1 MSNNAFINYM
11 KAIQA
16 KQTEG
21 STTVTERPMSIQSI
35 EPTAQNAPIQV
46 QDQWVSVPFTQT
58 NGVGMYTLYIKNS
71 MVDEVNATNFKSS
84 LYGAAR
90 LISTYSEVYNK
101 EIRAYL
107 TGYTDPNNFKV
118 EASIIGIPITFI
130 VYAENGLLNLVASY
144 IR

>member
-21 STTVTERPMSIQSI
+21 STTVIERPMSIQSA
-35 EPTAQNAPIQV
+35 EPVVQNAPVQV

-71 MVDEVNATNFKSS
+71 MVDIVNVTNFKSS

>member
-16 KQTEG
+16 KQTES
-21 STTVTERPMSIQSI
+21 STTVIERPMSIQSA
-35 EPTAQNAPIQV
+35 EPVVQNAPVQV

-58 NGVGMYTLYIKNS
+58 NGVGMYTLYIKDS
-71 MVDEVNATNFKSS
+71 MVDIVNVTNFRSS

>member
-21 STTVTERPMSIQSI
+21 STTVIERPMSIQSA
-35 EPTAQNAPIQV
+35 EPVVQNAPVQV

-58 NGVGMYTLYIKNS
+58 NGVGMYTLYIKDS
-71 MVDEVNATNFKSS
+71 MVDIVNVTNFKSS

-90 LISTYSEVYNK
+90 LISTYSEVYDK

-107 TGYTDPNNFKV
+107 TGYTDPNNFRV

>member
-11 KAIQA
+11 KAIQS
-16 KQTEG
+16 KQAES

>member
-16 KQTEG
+16 KQTED
-21 STTVTERPMSIQSI
+21 STTVIERPMSIQSA
-35 EPTAQNAPIQV
+35 EPVVQNAPVQV

-58 NGVGMYTLYIKNS
+58 NGVGMYTLYIKDS
-71 MVDEVNATNFKSS
+71 MVDIVNVTNFRSS

-101 EIRAYL
+101 EIKAYL

>member
-21 STTVTERPMSIQSI
+21 STTVIERPMSIQSA
-35 EPTAQNAPIQV
+35 EPVVQNAPVQV

-101 EIRAYL
+101 EIKAYL

>member
-21 STTVTERPMSIQSI
+21 STTVIERPMSIQSA
-35 EPTAQNAPIQV
+35 EPVVQNAPVQV

-58 NGVGMYTLYIKNS
+58 NGVGMYTLYIKDS
-71 MVDEVNATNFKSS
+71 MVDIVNVTNFRSS

>member
-21 STTVTERPMSIQSI
+21 STTVIEKPMSIQSA
-35 EPTAQNAPIQV
+35 EPVVQNTPVQV

-58 NGVGMYTLYIKNS
+58 NGVGMYTLYIKDS
-71 MVDEVNATNFKSS
+71 MIDIVNVTNFRSS

>member
-21 STTVTERPMSIQSI
+21 STTVIERPMSIQSA
-35 EPTAQNAPIQV
+35 EPVVQNAPVQV
-46 QDQWVSVPFTQT
+46 QGQWVSVPFTQT
-58 NGVGMYTLYIKNS
+58 NGVGMYTLYIKDS
-71 MVDEVNATNFKSS
+71 MIDIVNVTNFRSS

>member
-21 STTVTERPMSIQSI
+21 STTVIERPMSIQSA
-35 EPTAQNAPIQV
+35 EPVVQNAPVQV

-71 MVDEVNATNFKSS
+71 MVDIVNVTNFRSS

>member
-21 STTVTERPMSIQSI
+21 STTVIERPMSIQSA
-35 EPTAQNAPIQV
+35 EPVVQNAPVQV

-58 NGVGMYTLYIKNS
+58 NGVGMYTLYIKDS
-71 MVDEVNATNFKSS
+71 MVNTVNVTNFRSS

>member
-21 STTVTERPMSIQSI
+21 TTTVIERPMSIQSA
-35 EPTAQNAPIQV
+35 EPVVQNAPVQV

-58 NGVGMYTLYIKNS
+58 NGVGMYTLYIKDS
-71 MVDEVNATNFKSS
+71 MVDIVNVTNFRSS

>member
-21 STTVTERPMSIQSI
+21 STTVIERPMSIQST
-35 EPTAQNAPIQV
+35 EPVVQNAPVQV

-58 NGVGMYTLYIKNS
+58 NGVGMYTLYIKDS
-71 MVDEVNATNFKSS
+71 MVDIVNVTNFRSS

>member
-21 STTVTERPMSIQSI
+21 STTVIERPMSIQSA
-35 EPTAQNAPIQV
+35 EPVVQNAPAQV

-58 NGVGMYTLYIKNS
+58 NGVGMYTLYIKDS
-71 MVDEVNATNFKSS
+71 MVDIVNVTNFRSS

-101 EIRAYL
+101 EIKAYL

-130 VYAENGLLNLVASY
+130 IYAENGLLNLVASY

>member
-11 KAIQA
+11 KAIQS
-16 KQTEG
+16 KQAES

-46 QDQWVSVPFTQT
+46 QDQWISVPFTQT
-58 NGVGMYTLYIKNS
+58 NGVGMYTLYIKDS

>member
-21 STTVTERPMSIQSI
+21 STTVIERPMSIQSA
-35 EPTAQNAPIQV
+35 EPVVQNAPVQV

-58 NGVGMYTLYIKNS
+58 NGVGMYTLYIKDS
-71 MVDEVNATNFKSS
+71 MVDIVNVTNFRSS

-101 EIRAYL
+101 EIKAYL